1 MPEEQH
7 DDDLSDVV
15 RNVHRRTEFMRR
27 RLANHPLTRAYLEAG
42 VRLLNREFAA
52 PAEPYDGFG
61 RPLST
66 LTRENVIAEVANGP
80 AELPQVGTVGSF
92 RDRWA
97 YFPDYLSDLARYTL
111 RTPRWSPQPR
121 LSDQATLALS
131 DQDFVAALEE
141 IAYRNMAM
149 VAGSASTALRFRFLL
164 TALTEH
170 DEQVHE
176 ATTAVY
182 RDVTERWAGMCDA
195 VLAARGLTLR
205 PGLTSEDVTVILT
218 ALTEGLAMRAAGDHA
233 TPVLDDEK
241 RRSILGVAAMALIA
255 GCVDNGDGRSL
266 TEVVTDLASRDDS

>member
-52 PAEPYDGFG
+52 PAEPTDGFG

-255 GCVDNGDGRSL
+255 GCVDTGDGRSL
-266 TEVVTDLASRDDS
+266 TEVVTDLAGRDDS